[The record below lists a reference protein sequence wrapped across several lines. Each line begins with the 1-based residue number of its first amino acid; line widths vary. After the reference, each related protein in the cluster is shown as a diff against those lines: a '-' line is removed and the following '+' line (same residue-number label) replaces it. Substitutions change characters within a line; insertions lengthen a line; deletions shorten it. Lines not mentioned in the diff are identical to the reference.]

1 MLTHI
6 EGRVGGEQTVR
17 FSETKDGTPVM
28 NFRFAEPRF
37 RRTADGRL
45 ERMQVAN
52 WYGVAVFGQA
62 KIDRFKPFVMDTSK
76 ELLLVGQLDVQ
87 ESEGDDGRRYV
98 TPVLNLQKLFV
109 AAPWPST
116 QPELPIAE

>member
-6 EGRVGGEQTVR
+6 VGRVGGESTVR

-37 RRTADGRL
+37 KRTPTGL
-45 ERMQVAN
+45 ERMNVAN
-52 WYGVAVFGQA
+52 WFGVAVFGAQ
-62 KIDRFKPFVMDTSK
+62 KIERFKPFVSDTSR
-76 ELLLVGQLDVQ
+76 ELMLVGQLDVQ

-98 TPVLNLQKLFV
+98 TPVLNLQQLFV
-109 AAPWPST
+109 AAPWPSA
-116 QPELPIAE
+116 QPELPISE